1 MANPTSRSTLQ
12 EFCLRRLGKG
22 VIDINVST
30 DQIDDRTDEAL
41 QFFQEY
47 HFDGVEKT
55 YLKHKVTATT
65 LTVSNSAVFTPREK
79 ITGGTSGATAF
90 IFDAP
95 TSTTI
100 RIFKE
105 LDDFQVNETI
115 TGASSSASQTV
126 TAITAG
132 DIKNGYVIGD
142 KHTRLI
148 SDAAA
153 LDYIVF

>member
-12 EFCLRRLGKG
+12 EYALRRLGKG

-65 LTVSNSAVFTPREK
+65 LTVSNSSQFTVGEK
-79 ITGGTSGATAF
+79 IT
-90 IFDAP
+90 
-95 TSTTI
+95 
-100 RIFKE
+100 
-105 LDDFQVNETI
+105 V
-115 TGASSSASQTV
+115 
-126 TAITAG
+126 
-132 DIKNGYVIGD
+132 
-142 KHTRLI
+142 
-148 SDAAA
+148 A
-153 LDYIVF
+153 LLVLLQRFLTLQHQQLFVYLMN

>member
-12 EFCLRRLGKG
+12 EYALRRLGKG

-65 LTVSNSAVFTPREK
+65 LTVSNSSQFTVGEK
-79 ITGGTSGATAF
+79 ITGHF
-90 IFDAP
+90 
-95 TSTTI
+95 
-100 RIFKE
+100 
-105 LDDFQVNETI
+105 
-115 TGASSSASQTV
+115 
-126 TAITAG
+126 
-132 DIKNGYVIGD
+132 
-142 KHTRLI
+142 
-148 SDAAA
+148 
-153 LDYIVF
+153 